1 MPRLFPS
8 NYRHE
13 PTLKHETMLLK
24 REKELWD
31 FAPDEM
37 DDPGHAMASAPQSPE
52 DAGIAPPATAALPS
66 SAGIPKSAPPPRT
79 SAPGSASSGGNPWI
93 IHSPFDAFR
102 FFGPL
107 LSLIV
112 LVQVGSSILIGR
124 QLEGATTEMT
134 TTTVTAVILAAF
146 LLTDASVLV
155 LLRGRHFRAYTP
167 WLAGLL
173 LVSVCICTGLAAWNS
188 TIFSTELKA
197 L

>member
-1 MPRLFPS
+1 MARRFPYKHTYDPLFKLE
-8 NYRHE
+8 R
-13 PTLKHETMLLK
+13 
-24 REKELWD
+24 ELWD

-52 DAGIAPPATAALPS
+52 DADIALPATAALPS
-66 SAGIPKSAPPPRT
+66 SAGIPETAPPPRT
-79 SAPGSASSGGNPWI
+79 SAARPVSSGKNPWVI
-93 IHSPFDAFR
+93 QSPLDAFR

-112 LVQVGSSILIGR
+112 LAQVCSSILISR
-124 QLEGATTEMT
+124 QLEGSITEIT
-134 TTTVTAVILAAF
+134 FTAVAAVILAAF
-146 LLTDASVLV
+146 LITDASVLV

-173 LVSVCICTGLAAWNS
+173 LVSVCVCSGLAAWNS
-188 TIFSTELKA
+188 TIFSAALKA